1 MIKKINSMNA
11 FKSAFSSIKPPTN
24 LWSGGDGQSST
35 ADKVPDNVIVE
46 NNQQNTQPQTQ
57 STPTPDQ
64 QPNQER
70 AIHRINLSSIR
81 HNYNEVQTSAAQ
93 QQCQVIVVVKGEY
106 LCMYIYS

>member
-1 MIKKINSMNA
+1 MDA

-24 LWSGGDGQSST
+24 LWSGGGQQSST
-35 ADKVPDNVIVE
+35 TDKIPDNVIVA
-46 NNQQNTQPQTQ
+46 NNQQSTQTQ
-57 STPTPDQ
+57 TQQPTSTPNQ
-64 QPNQER
+64 SIKLNQER
-70 AIHRINLSSIR
+70 AIHRINLASIR

>member
-1 MIKKINSMNA
+1 MDA

-24 LWSGGDGQSST
+24 LWSGGGQQSSDT
-35 ADKVPDNVIVE
+35 DKEVPENVIVA
-46 NNQQNTQPQTQ
+46 NNQQSTQQP
-57 STPTPDQ
+57 TPTPNQ
-64 QPNQER
+64 SIKPNQER

>member
-1 MIKKINSMNA
+1 MDA

-24 LWSGGDGQSST
+24 LWSGGGQQSSDT
-35 ADKVPDNVIVE
+35 DKEVPENVIVA
-46 NNQQNTQPQTQ
+46 NNQQSTQQQ
-57 STPTPDQ
+57 SQQPTPTPNQ
-64 QPNQER
+64 SIQNQER

-106 LCMYIYS
+106 

>member
-1 MIKKINSMNA
+1 MDA

-24 LWSGGDGQSST
+24 LWSGGGQQSSDT
-35 ADKVPDNVIVE
+35 DKEVPENVIVA
-46 NNQQNTQPQTQ
+46 NNQQSTQPTPNQ
-57 STPTPDQ
+57 SIQ
-64 QPNQER
+64 NQER

>member
-1 MIKKINSMNA
+1 MDA

-24 LWSGGDGQSST
+24 LWSGGDGQSSNT
-35 ADKVPDNVIVE
+35 TDKVPDSVIVA
-46 NNQQNTQPQTQ
+46 NNQQSTQPQTQ
-57 STPTPDQ
+57 QPTPTPNQ
-64 QPNQER
+64 SIKLNQER
-70 AIHRINLSSIR
+70 AIHRINLATIR